1 MEGLTDFF
9 SKVIAGNFGFDNLK
23 ESIIRFNEAV
33 STHPDMTFLSN
44 FFNSVAGV
52 MPYVTIAIMFL
63 FLFFGKKLLPQIKF
77 VCSFFVGF
85 GLGVYLLAPT
95 VDGIISGVPAWV
107 SGLVIALLLLAINRL
122 FYFLFF
128 IFATFFTVSVLLNSF
143 LNFGTSTLIF
153 VAVVGVIIALIF
165 KKYVEMLGTAFLGAF
180 IMLKEINSSLLAFNT
195 EINLDS
201 AFSIE
206 LVSVIAIIIGVIGFI
221 VQIKTRKRY

>member
-1 MEGLTDFF
+1 MKEFF
-9 SKVIAGNFGFDNLK
+9 SKVISGDFCFDALK
-23 ESIIRFNEAV
+23 ESIIRFNETVA
-33 STHPDMTFLSN
+33 THPDMTFLSN
-44 FFNSVAGV
+44 FFNSLAGV

-128 IFATFFTVSVLLNSF
+128 ISAAFFTSFVLLNSF
-143 LNFGTSTLIF
+143 LNFGALLLLS
-153 VAVVGVIIALIF
+153 VAAVGVIIALIF
-165 KKYVEMLGTAFLGAF
+165 KKYAEMLGTAFLGAF

-195 EINLDS
+195 EINLGS

-206 LVSVIAIIIGVIGFI
+206 LLSVIAVIIGVIGFI